1 MLNGRNEPF
10 GLTWREAIVEV
21 DVVDD
26 PNLMVV
32 GGAAATAS
40 RNGLDRPR
48 STTALVE
55 APLPL
60 TGPEET
66 GR

>member
-1 MLNGRNEPF
+1 M
-10 GLTWREAIVEV
+10 EV

-48 STTALVE
+48 STTELVE
-55 APLPL
+55 APPPL